1 MFPSLL
7 KLSTPIIL
15 TTLFVEVY
23 SGDKEVYLASFILL
37 SLFFLFKNSYSKND
51 ILLKISTINK
61 LNFSQYFWIFLILFL
76 NTILQNSL
84 LNFETIT
91 WDVPSYLVASQEI
104 GLGYLPLETQWE
116 SKGPLLLYI
125 YYFISEI
132 VGKNYIYFRLFND
145 FVLFI
150 SILLIFKIVKDTNSK
165 STWKAVLSM
174 LFFTLITSFEWF
186 ISEFSEIYC
195 LIILGI
201 IYLVF
206 IKLENSS
213 TKFFVIGFLFSICT
227 LINQGTIVFAI
238 PYFIT
243 SFYKIKYQDFKN
255 LIFFIP
261 GILIPHL
268 IFIITY
274 FRRGILDIYISN
286 YFTIP
291 IQYTSANASSFYEL
305 RVILRR
311 FFQFDQYLY
320 YLIIFIFLVI
330 IYEIYK
336 KLLSKNFQLFFDL
349 DLLNL
354 LFAVLFYFIAGH
366 NYAHHLF
373 YFLFYF
379 AIIFN
384 KVEKNQIVF
393 VTLLITLS
401 SLSIFSINF
410 KDSYKNLRDIDAT
423 YQNYPLR
430 ILSND
435 ILSKV
440 GKEDYKILAL
450 DYVLVLY
457 YLDKP
462 NVSYIVHPGN
472 HYEDFIVNEL
482 LRLEKIQKNKFS
494 HISYYIELEP
504 DVVLCNPVG
513 IISGKAEKLDF
524 YNCSIDDYKKNYTKL
539 DTDLI
544 KNNSNL
550 DYYGNPYESINV
562 YIKNLD

>member
-1 MFPSLL
+1 MFMSLL
-7 KLSTPIIL
+7 KVTTPLII
-15 TTLFVEVY
+15 TTLFVEIY
-23 SGDKEVYLASFILL
+23 SGNKEAYLASFLIIILI
-37 SLFFLFKNSYSKND
+37 FLFKNIYLHND
-51 ILLKISTINK
+51 IFLKISKFNK
-61 LNFSQYFWIFLILFL
+61 LNVSQYFWIFLILFL
-76 NTILQNSL
+76 NIILQNSL
-84 LNFETIT
+84 LNYETIT

-125 YYFISEI
+125 YYFISEL

-145 FVLFI
+145 FILFI
-150 SILLIFKIVKDTNSK
+150 SILIIFKIVKDTSSK

-206 IKLENSS
+206 IKFENSS

-243 SFYKIKYQDFKN
+243 SVYKIKYQDFKN
-255 LIFFIP
+255 LLYFIP
-261 GILIPHL
+261 GFLAPHL
-268 IFIITY
+268 LFIIAY

-291 IQYTSANASSFYEL
+291 LQYTSANASSFYEL

-320 YLIIFIFLVI
+320 YFIIFIFLI
-330 IYEIYK
+330 IFYEVYK
-336 KLLSKNFQLFFDL
+336 KLLSKNFRLFFDL

-393 VTLLITLS
+393 ASLLITLS
-401 SLSIFSINF
+401 SLSIFSMNYQ
-410 KDSYKNLRDIDAT
+410 DSYKNLRDIDAT

-440 GKEDYKILAL
+440 GTENYEILAL

-462 NVSYIVHPGN
+462 NVSYIIHPGN
-472 HYEDFIVNEL
+472 HYEDFIVKEL

-562 YIKNLD
+562 YVKNLD

>member
-1 MFPSLL
+1 MFMSLL
-7 KLSTPIIL
+7 KVTTPLII
-15 TTLFVEVY
+15 TTLFVEIY
-23 SGDKEVYLASFILL
+23 SGNKEAYLASFLIIILI
-37 SLFFLFKNSYSKND
+37 FLFKNIYLHND
-51 ILLKISTINK
+51 IFLKISKFNK
-61 LNFSQYFWIFLILFL
+61 LNVSQYFWIFLILFL
-76 NTILQNSL
+76 NIILQNSL
-84 LNFETIT
+84 LNYETIT

-125 YYFISEI
+125 YYFISEL

-145 FVLFI
+145 FILFI
-150 SILLIFKIVKDTNSK
+150 SILIIFKIVKDTSSK

-206 IKLENSS
+206 IKFENSS

-243 SFYKIKYQDFKN
+243 SVYKIKYQDFKN
-255 LIFFIP
+255 LLFFIP
-261 GILIPHL
+261 GFLAPHL
-268 IFIITY
+268 LFIIAY

-291 IQYTSANASSFYEL
+291 LQYTSANASSFYEL

-320 YLIIFIFLVI
+320 YFIIFIFLI
-330 IYEIYK
+330 IFYEVYK
-336 KLLSKNFQLFFDL
+336 KLLSKNFRLFFDL

-393 VTLLITLS
+393 ATLLITLS
-401 SLSIFSINF
+401 SLSIFSMNYQ
-410 KDSYKNLRDIDAT
+410 DSYKNLRDIDAT

-440 GKEDYKILAL
+440 GTENYEILAL

-462 NVSYIVHPGN
+462 NVSYIIHPGN
-472 HYEDFIVNEL
+472 HYEDFIVKEL

-562 YIKNLD
+562 YVKNLD

>member
-1 MFPSLL
+1 MFMSLL
-7 KLSTPIIL
+7 KVTTPLII
-15 TTLFVEVY
+15 TTLFVEIY
-23 SGDKEVYLASFILL
+23 SGNKEAYLASFLIIILI
-37 SLFFLFKNSYSKND
+37 FLFKNIYLHND
-51 ILLKISTINK
+51 IFLKISKFNK
-61 LNFSQYFWIFLILFL
+61 LNVSQYFWIFLILFL
-76 NTILQNSL
+76 NIILQNSL
-84 LNFETIT
+84 LNYETIT

-125 YYFISEI
+125 YYFISEL

-145 FVLFI
+145 FILFI
-150 SILLIFKIVKDTNSK
+150 SILIIFKIVKDTSSK

-206 IKLENSS
+206 IKFENSS

-243 SFYKIKYQDFKN
+243 SVYKIKYQDFKN
-255 LIFFIP
+255 LLLFIP
-261 GILIPHL
+261 GFLIPHL
-268 IFIITY
+268 LFIVVY

-291 IQYTSANASSFYEL
+291 LQYTSANASSFYEL

-320 YLIIFIFLVI
+320 YFIIFIFLI
-330 IYEIYK
+330 IFYEIYK
-336 KLLSKNFQLFFDL
+336 KLLSKNFRLFFDL

-393 VTLLITLS
+393 ATLLITLS
-401 SLSIFSINF
+401 SLSIFSMNYQ
-410 KDSYKNLRDIDAT
+410 DSYKNLSDIDAT

-440 GKEDYKILAL
+440 GTENYEILAL

-462 NVSYIVHPGN
+462 NVSYIIHPGN
-472 HYEDFIVNEL
+472 HYEDFIVKEL

-562 YIKNLD
+562 YVKNLD

>member
-1 MFPSLL
+1 MFMSLL
-7 KLSTPIIL
+7 KVTSPLIL
-15 TTLFVEVY
+15 TTLFVEIY
-23 SGDKEVYLASFILL
+23 SGNKEAYLASFLII
-37 SLFFLFKNSYSKND
+37 SLIFLFKNIYLHND
-51 ILLKISTINK
+51 IFLKISKFKK
-61 LNFSQYFWIFLILFL
+61 LNVSQYFWIFLILFL
-76 NTILQNSL
+76 NIILQNSL
-84 LNFETIT
+84 LNYETIT

-125 YYFISEI
+125 YYFISEL

-145 FVLFI
+145 FILFI
-150 SILLIFKIVKDTNSK
+150 SILIIFKIVKDTSSK

-195 LIILGI
+195 LIVLGI

-206 IKLENSS
+206 IKFENSS
-213 TKFFVIGFLFSICT
+213 KKFFVIGFLFSICS

-243 SFYKIKYQDFKN
+243 SVYKIKYQDFKN
-255 LIFFIP
+255 LLFFIP
-261 GILIPHL
+261 GFLIPHL
-268 IFIITY
+268 LFIIAY

-291 IQYTSANASSFYEL
+291 LQYTSANASSFYEL

-320 YLIIFIFLVI
+320 YFIIFIFLI
-330 IYEIYK
+330 IFYEIYK
-336 KLLSKNFQLFFDL
+336 KLLSKNFWLFFDL

-393 VTLLITLS
+393 ATLLITLS
-401 SLSIFSINF
+401 SLSIFSMNYQ
-410 KDSYKNLRDIDAT
+410 DSYKNLRDIDAT

-440 GKEDYKILAL
+440 GTENYEILAL

-462 NVSYIVHPGN
+462 NVSYIIHPGN
-472 HYEDFIVNEL
+472 HYEDFIVKEL

-562 YIKNLD
+562 YVKNLD

>member
-1 MFPSLL
+1 MFMSLL
-7 KLSTPIIL
+7 KVTTPLII
-15 TTLFVEVY
+15 TTLFVEIY
-23 SGDKEVYLASFILL
+23 SGNKEAYLASFLIIILI
-37 SLFFLFKNSYSKND
+37 FLFKNIYLHND
-51 ILLKISTINK
+51 IFLKISKFNK
-61 LNFSQYFWIFLILFL
+61 LNVSQYFWIFLILFL
-76 NTILQNSL
+76 NVILQNSL
-84 LNFETIT
+84 LNYETIT

-125 YYFISEI
+125 YYFISEL

-145 FVLFI
+145 FILFI
-150 SILLIFKIVKDTNSK
+150 SILIIFKIVKDTSSK

-206 IKLENSS
+206 IKFENSS

-243 SFYKIKYQDFKN
+243 SVYKIKYQDFKN
-255 LIFFIP
+255 LLYFIP
-261 GILIPHL
+261 GFLAPHL
-268 IFIITY
+268 LFIIAY

-291 IQYTSANASSFYEL
+291 LQYTSANASSFYEL

-320 YLIIFIFLVI
+320 YFIIFIFLI
-330 IYEIYK
+330 IFYEIYK
-336 KLLSKNFQLFFDL
+336 KLLSKNFRLFFDL

-393 VTLLITLS
+393 ATLLITLS
-401 SLSIFSINF
+401 SLSIFSMNYQ
-410 KDSYKNLRDIDAT
+410 DSYKNLRDIDAT

-440 GKEDYKILAL
+440 GTENYEILAL

-462 NVSYIVHPGN
+462 NVSYIIHPGN
-472 HYEDFIVNEL
+472 HYEDFIVKEL

-562 YIKNLD
+562 YVKNLD

>member
-1 MFPSLL
+1 MSLL
-7 KLSTPIIL
+7 KVTTPLII
-15 TTLFVEVY
+15 TTLFVEIY
-23 SGDKEVYLASFILL
+23 SGNKEAYLASFLIIILI
-37 SLFFLFKNSYSKND
+37 FLFKNIYLHND
-51 ILLKISTINK
+51 IFLKISKFNK
-61 LNFSQYFWIFLILFL
+61 LNVSQYFWIFLILFL
-76 NTILQNSL
+76 NIILQNSL
-84 LNFETIT
+84 LNYETIT

-125 YYFISEI
+125 YYFISEL

-145 FVLFI
+145 FILFI
-150 SILLIFKIVKDTNSK
+150 SILIIFKIVKDTSSK

-206 IKLENSS
+206 IKFENSS

-243 SFYKIKYQDFKN
+243 SVYKIKYQDFKN
-255 LIFFIP
+255 LLFFIP
-261 GILIPHL
+261 GFLAPHL
-268 IFIITY
+268 LFIIAY

-291 IQYTSANASSFYEL
+291 LQYTSANASSFYEL

-320 YLIIFIFLVI
+320 YFIIFIFLI
-330 IYEIYK
+330 IFYEIYK
-336 KLLSKNFQLFFDL
+336 KLLSKNFRLFFDL

-393 VTLLITLS
+393 ATLLITLS
-401 SLSIFSINF
+401 SLSIFSMNYQ
-410 KDSYKNLRDIDAT
+410 DSYKNLRDIDAT

-440 GKEDYKILAL
+440 GTENYEILAL

-462 NVSYIVHPGN
+462 NVSYIIHPGN
-472 HYEDFIVNEL
+472 HYEDFIVKEL

-562 YIKNLD
+562 YVKNLD

>member
-1 MFPSLL
+1 MFMSLL
-7 KLSTPIIL
+7 KVTTPLII
-15 TTLFVEVY
+15 TTLFVEIY
-23 SGDKEVYLASFILL
+23 SGNKEAYLASFLIIILI
-37 SLFFLFKNSYSKND
+37 FLFKNIYLHND
-51 ILLKISTINK
+51 IFLKISKFNK
-61 LNFSQYFWIFLILFL
+61 LNVSQYFWIFLILFL
-76 NTILQNSL
+76 NIILQNSL
-84 LNFETIT
+84 LNYETIT

-125 YYFISEI
+125 YYFISEL

-145 FVLFI
+145 FILFI
-150 SILLIFKIVKDTNSK
+150 SILIIFKIVKDTSSK

-206 IKLENSS
+206 IKFENSS

-227 LINQGTIVFAI
+227 LINQGTILFAI

-243 SFYKIKYQDFKN
+243 SVYKIKYQDFKN
-255 LIFFIP
+255 LLFFIP
-261 GILIPHL
+261 GFLIPHL
-268 IFIITY
+268 LFIIAY

-291 IQYTSANASSFYEL
+291 LQYTSANASSFYEL

-320 YLIIFIFLVI
+320 YLIIFIFLI
-330 IYEIYK
+330 IFYEIYK
-336 KLLSKNFQLFFDL
+336 KLLSKNFRLFFDL

-393 VTLLITLS
+393 TTLLITLS
-401 SLSIFSINF
+401 SLSIFSMNYQ
-410 KDSYKNLRDIDAT
+410 DSYKNLRDIDAT

-440 GKEDYKILAL
+440 GTENYEILAL

-462 NVSYIVHPGN
+462 NVSYIIHPGN
-472 HYEDFIVNEL
+472 HYEDFIVKEL

-562 YIKNLD
+562 YVKNLD

>member
-1 MFPSLL
+1 MFMSLL
-7 KLSTPIIL
+7 KVTTPLII
-15 TTLFVEVY
+15 TTLFVEIY
-23 SGDKEVYLASFILL
+23 SGNKEAYLASFLIIILI
-37 SLFFLFKNSYSKND
+37 FLFKNIYLHND
-51 ILLKISTINK
+51 IFLKISKFNK
-61 LNFSQYFWIFLILFL
+61 LNVSQYFWIFLILFL
-76 NTILQNSL
+76 NIILQNSL
-84 LNFETIT
+84 LNYETIT

-125 YYFISEI
+125 YYFISEL

-145 FVLFI
+145 FILFI
-150 SILLIFKIVKDTNSK
+150 SILIIFKIVKDTSSK

-206 IKLENSS
+206 IKFENSS

-243 SFYKIKYQDFKN
+243 SVYKIKYQDFKN
-255 LIFFIP
+255 LLFFIP
-261 GILIPHL
+261 GFLAPHL
-268 IFIITY
+268 LFIIAY

-291 IQYTSANASSFYEL
+291 LQYTSANASSFYEL

-320 YLIIFIFLVI
+320 YFIIFIFLI
-330 IYEIYK
+330 IFYEIYK
-336 KLLSKNFQLFFDL
+336 KLLSKNFRLFFDL

-393 VTLLITLS
+393 ATLLITLS
-401 SLSIFSINF
+401 SLSIFSMNYQ
-410 KDSYKNLRDIDAT
+410 DSYKNLRDIDAT

-440 GKEDYKILAL
+440 GTENYEILAL

-462 NVSYIVHPGN
+462 NVSYIIHPGN
-472 HYEDFIVNEL
+472 HYEDFIVKEL

-562 YIKNLD
+562 YVKNLD

>member
-1 MFPSLL
+1 MFMSLL
-7 KLSTPIIL
+7 KVTTPLIL
-15 TTLFVEVY
+15 TTLFVEIY
-23 SGDKEVYLASFILL
+23 SGNKEAYLASFLII
-37 SLFFLFKNSYSKND
+37 SFIFLFKNIYLHND
-51 ILLKISTINK
+51 IFLKISKFNK
-61 LNFSQYFWIFLILFL
+61 LNVSQYFWIFLILFL
-76 NTILQNSL
+76 NIILQNSL
-84 LNFETIT
+84 LNYETIT

-125 YYFISEI
+125 YYFISEL

-145 FVLFI
+145 LILFI
-150 SILLIFKIVKDTNSK
+150 SILIIFKIVKDTSSK

-195 LIILGI
+195 LIVLGI

-206 IKLENSS
+206 IKFENSS
-213 TKFFVIGFLFSICT
+213 IKFFVIGFLFSICT

-243 SFYKIKYQDFKN
+243 SVYKIKYQDFKN
-255 LIFFIP
+255 LLFFIP
-261 GILIPHL
+261 GFLVPHL
-268 IFIITY
+268 LFIIVY

-291 IQYTSANASSFYEL
+291 LQYTSANASSFYEL

-320 YLIIFIFLVI
+320 YFIIFIFLI
-330 IYEIYK
+330 IFYEIYK
-336 KLLSKNFQLFFDL
+336 KLLSKNFRLFFDL

-393 VTLLITLS
+393 ATLLITLS
-401 SLSIFSINF
+401 SLSIFSMNYQ
-410 KDSYKNLRDIDAT
+410 DSYKNLRDIDAT

-440 GKEDYKILAL
+440 GTENYEILAL

-462 NVSYIVHPGN
+462 NVSYIIHPGN
-472 HYEDFIVNEL
+472 HYEDFIVKEL

-562 YIKNLD
+562 YVKNLD

>member
-1 MFPSLL
+1 M
-7 KLSTPIIL
+7 
-15 TTLFVEVY
+15 
-23 SGDKEVYLASFILL
+23 
-37 SLFFLFKNSYSKND
+37 
-51 ILLKISTINK
+51 
-61 LNFSQYFWIFLILFL
+61 
-76 NTILQNSL
+76 
-84 LNFETIT
+84 
-91 WDVPSYLVASQEI
+91 
-104 GLGYLPLETQWE
+104 
-116 SKGPLLLYI
+116 
-125 YYFISEI
+125 
-132 VGKNYIYFRLFND
+132 
-145 FVLFI
+145 
-150 SILLIFKIVKDTNSK
+150 
-165 STWKAVLSM
+165 
-174 LFFTLITSFEWF
+174 
-186 ISEFSEIYC
+186 
-195 LIILGI
+195 
-201 IYLVF
+201 
-206 IKLENSS
+206 
-213 TKFFVIGFLFSICT
+213 
-227 LINQGTIVFAI
+227 
-238 PYFIT
+238 
-243 SFYKIKYQDFKN
+243 
-255 LIFFIP
+255 
-261 GILIPHL
+261 
-268 IFIITY
+268 
-274 FRRGILDIYISN
+274 
-286 YFTIP
+286 
-291 IQYTSANASSFYEL
+291 
-305 RVILRR
+305 
-311 FFQFDQYLY
+311 
-320 YLIIFIFLVI
+320 
-330 IYEIYK
+330 
-336 KLLSKNFQLFFDL
+336 

-393 VTLLITLS
+393 ATLLITLS
-401 SLSIFSINF
+401 SLSIFSMNYQ
-410 KDSYKNLRDIDAT
+410 DSYKNLRDIDAT

-440 GKEDYKILAL
+440 GTENYEILAL

-462 NVSYIVHPGN
+462 NVSYIIHPGN
-472 HYEDFIVNEL
+472 HYEDFIVKEL

-562 YIKNLD
+562 YVKNLD

>member
-51 ILLKISTINK
+51 IFLKISTINK

-125 YYFISEI
+125 YYFISEL

-150 SILLIFKIVKDTNSK
+150 SILLIFKIVKDTNNK

-462 NVSYIVHPGN
+462 NLSYIVHPGN